1 MKKLFK
7 VGKEFF
13 ENKSEAK
20 VYRNKLEGY
29 IPVIDAKTGIAK
41 PHVWKNEVK
50 RGPDHWRGSSK

>member
-29 IPVIDAKTGIAK
+29 IPVIDTETGIAK
-41 PHVWKNEVK
+41 PHVWKNEV
-50 RGPDHWRGSSK
+50 R